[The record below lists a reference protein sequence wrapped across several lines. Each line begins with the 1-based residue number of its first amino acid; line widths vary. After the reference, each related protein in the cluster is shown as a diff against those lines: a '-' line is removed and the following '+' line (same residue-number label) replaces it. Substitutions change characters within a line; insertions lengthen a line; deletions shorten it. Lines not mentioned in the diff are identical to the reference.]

1 MCGRFSLSMT
11 MAEVQ
16 QAFPF
21 MTTNDAALG
30 EPWHPRYNVAPGADI
45 LVVVERERARWG
57 GLVRW
62 GWPQPWRPGQVVI
75 NARIETVADK
85 PMFRQAS
92 PAIVVADSY
101 YEWHATTKQPFRI
114 CAVSGELL
122 KMAALI
128 LRSPTAPASRV
139 VIVTQPSSPETE
151 AIHHRMPC
159 LLSDGG
165 IEAWYAGEDSRSTSS
180 TVLIRAIPISRRIN
194 NARIDGPELHMP
206 DYSSTV

>member
-1 MCGRFSLSMT
+1 MCGRFSLGMT

-21 MTTNDAALG
+21 MPTNDAATW
-30 EPWHPRYNVAPGADI
+30 EQWQPRYNVAPGTDI
-45 LVVVERERARWG
+45 LVVVERDHVRWG

-62 GWPQPWRPGQVVI
+62 GFPLPGRPGQAVI
-75 NARIETVADK
+75 NARVETVGEK
-85 PMFRQAS
+85 PMFRKSS

-128 LRSPTAPASRV
+128 LRSPTAPASRI
-139 VIVTQPSSPETE
+139 VILTQGSSPETA

-159 LLSDGG
+159 LLPDSR
-165 IEAWYAGEDSRSTSS
+165 IEAWYSGEDLRGESS
-180 TVLIRAIPISRRIN
+180 TVPTRAIPISRRVN
-194 NARIDGPELHMP
+194 NVRVDGPELHTP
-206 DYSSTV
+206 DCPPSV